1 MQINSLAHSH
11 GTLPT
16 QAPGI
21 QEGRLGNLSARPVDT
36 DAAAKLLAGRN
47 ESPQGGGLLSRILAQ
62 ISRPFAAV
70 REWIGNLLGHSAP
83 RAPQAAPQAQTPPVS
98 AAELKLMMQHF
109 ALKEAPNGLAKAGQ
123 LADVTAANL
132 LEKHSALATGN
143 GALRSVATALKA
155 VKDHSQNADNR
166 SVATTLL
173 DQKVAGIS
181 LQQWATVGGQASAWL
196 QEAAAP
202 QLAEAA
208 QQLNQ
213 LASDVSQ
220 LEQAVGREL
229 RGEPVTPPPADKL
242 ADALLEHFGLEA
254 EQYLDEPKDGQASA
268 FSDGEVMAIGLYTN
282 GEYQPLN
289 RALRAGKELDQGQ
302 SAIAEGLSSAF
313 GKVDADETVVKTF
326 RGTRGGDAFSGV
338 AEGQKGQD
346 AGYLSTSMNA
356 QTAKD
361 FGNHGTQST
370 VFGKSGLDVSAISIE
385 ANEQEI
391 LYNKDTEMT
400 VLFSAKD
407 SQGVTKRVLEE
418 SALSADSGRQKGL
431 LDALDLPAA
440 PKAQA
445 GDALSQDPRLRLR
458 GLDLA

>member
-1 MQINSLAHSH
+1 
-11 GTLPT
+11 
-16 QAPGI
+16 
-21 QEGRLGNLSARPVDT
+21 
-36 DAAAKLLAGRN
+36 
-47 ESPQGGGLLSRILAQ
+47 
-62 ISRPFAAV
+62 
-70 REWIGNLLGHSAP
+70 
-83 RAPQAAPQAQTPPVS
+83 
-98 AAELKLMMQHF
+98 MMQQI
-109 ALKEAPNGLAKAGQ
+109 ALKEAPNGLAKAVQ
-123 LADVTAANL
+123 LANVTAANL
-132 LEKHSALATGN
+132 LEKRSALATGN

-155 VKDHSQNADNR
+155 VKDHSQSADNR
-166 SVATTLL
+166 LAATTLL

-181 LQQWATVGGQASAWL
+181 LQQWATVGGYASAWL
-196 QEAAAP
+196 QEATAP

-213 LASDVSQ
+213 LASDVSH
-220 LEQAVGREL
+220 LEQVVGREL

-242 ADALLEHFGLEA
+242 ADTLLEHFGLEA
-254 EQYLDEPKDGQASA
+254 EQYLDEPKNGQTPA

-289 RALRAGKELDQGQ
+289 RALRADEALNQGQ
-302 SAIAEGLSSAF
+302 SAIVEGLSSAF
-313 GKVDADETVVKTF
+313 DKVDADETVVKTF
-326 RGTRGGDAFSGV
+326 RGTRGGDAFSAV

-361 FGNHGTQST
+361 FGSYGTQST
-370 VFGKSGLDVSAISIE
+370 VFGKSGLDVSDVSIE

-400 VLFSAKD
+400 VLFSTTD

-418 SALSADSGRQKGL
+418 SALSADSGSKKGL
-431 LDALDLPAA
+431 LEALDLPAG

-445 GDALSQDPRLRLR
+445 GDALNQDPRLRLR